1 MNYPLIADQRQV
13 VPKIIG
19 SLDHAVPQDQMKAIH
34 IALQQYFEAEDWL
47 AERSRRFPGLLGTPH
62 QRASRHQTRREK

>member
-13 VPKIIG
+13 VP
-19 SLDHAVPQDQMKAIH
+19 QEQMKAIH
-34 IALQQYFEAEDWL
+34 LALQQYFEAEDWL